1 MKTRFAA
8 LARQIGVALDNHLLW
23 SDAEN
28 NRGLRFPER
37 SGAHPCFVLLVR
49 ISPLLIF
56 GSKGSFHAGTA
67 RLSEPKVTFRPSQL
81 TSKKSL
87 TPVMKSTP
95 LRACLRDPP
104 RGIKTR
110 VGE

>member
-37 SGAHPCFVLLVR
+37 SGAHPCFVLVVR

-87 TPVMKSTP
+87 TPVMKSTRSAHAFAI
-95 LRACLRDPP
+95 LR
-104 RGIKTR
+104 
-110 VGE
+110 EE